1 MLVLKLMF
9 LLGTASAFTPIRPA
23 WSGVRRQDTPLGSS
37 SLFIDVPGPLRTK
50 LEERFTAPT
59 PIQAATWG
67 QREAGSLLLFAP
79 TGSGKTLAYM
89 VTALWR
95 RGEQATAATQDQAVE
110 EVSAASGS
118 DVALERTP
126 SEQAFERA
134 LLVVAPTREL
144 AVQLAADLRSVLPEA
159 GKGIDG
165 EGSVQLAVAGGAFPP
180 SEALARCAA
189 LVGTPSELLMTLKA
203 GGIASRK
210 FVSEVRMEFLRKFC
224 PFVSM

>member
-1 MLVLKLMF
+1 MMALKLMF
-9 LLGTASAFTPIRPA
+9 LLGAASAFTPIRTV
-23 WSGVRRQDTPLGSS
+23 WSGVHRRDLQLRSI
-37 SLFIDVPGPLRTK
+37 SLFEDVPGPLRTK

-59 PIQAATWG
+59 PIQAATWA
-67 QREAGSLLLFAP
+67 QREVGSMLLFAP

-95 RGEQATAATQDQAVE
+95 RGELAATAAT
-110 EVSAASGS
+110 GS
-118 DVALERTP
+118 DVSLERSP

-144 AVQLAADLRSVLPEA
+144 AVQLAADLRTVLPEA
-159 GKGIDG
+159 GTGIDG
-165 EGSVQLAVAGGAFPP
+165 ECSVQLAVAGGAFPP
-180 SEALARCAA
+180 SEALGRCAA

-210 FVSEVRMEFLRKFC
+210 FVSEVRTCHVYFIFYL
-224 PFVSM
+224 PIH

>member
-1 MLVLKLMF
+1 MVVLKLMF
-9 LLGTASAFTPIRPA
+9 LLGIASAFTPIRTA
-23 WSGVRRQDTPLGSS
+23 WSGVHRQGTPLGGS
-37 SLFIDVPGPLRTK
+37 SLFVDVPGPLRTK

-95 RGEQATAATQDQAVE
+95 RGEQIESTSLDRVAASAAT
-110 EVSAASGS
+110 GS
-118 DVALERTP
+118 DVASIGRSP

-189 LVGTPSELLMTLKA
+189 LVGTPSELLMALKA

-210 FVSEVRMEFLRKFC
+210 FVSEVRIHFYGNFLF
-224 PFVSM
+224 S